1 MLELVKYQT
10 HIPNFEP
17 VVNLQMHLYGH
28 RKKIEQLSK
37 IKGILD
43 HNELRFKN
51 TAEHQDLVAQL
62 LLNTQETQ
70 IKYFYLQGAVSGQR
84 EFLNKRLV
92 LASTV
97 VLSRTSENM
106 YIIITNFLI
115 KHKSFWRIIFA
126 MRHLKEISIVECTLK
141 IERPISIAAEMEHF
155 NLIQIRFNN

>member
-10 HIPNFEP
+10 HIPSFEP
-17 VVNLQMHLYGH
+17 VVNLQMHMYGH

-37 IKGILD
+37 IKGIQD

-70 IKYFYLQGAVSGQR
+70 IKSFYLQGDVSGPR
-84 EFLNKRLV
+84 EFLNKKLV
-92 LASTV
+92 LASIA

-126 MRHLKEISIVECTLK
+126 LRHLKEI
-141 IERPISIAAEMEHF
+141 
-155 NLIQIRFNN
+155 